1 MEYRVQRTAATLI
14 RHVFYAPGT
23 EDLTDPTGTPTY
35 VVTDSAGATV
45 TSGNATVVGGGSGA
59 VTVALAGQADLDLLT
74 VAITATVDG
83 AEVTEFDTVEVVGGF
98 FFTIPEG
105 RASDSSL
112 ADTEKYPTSALEAAR
127 AATEWECEQI
137 CDRAFVARFAYVTL
151 DGTGTSTLLLRGPDE
166 DRSFRDYVSLSSI
179 SMATEVDTTFTPFT
193 GAELADVAVAPAGTI
208 RRASGGI
215 FTAGWSNVRAGY
227 VYGRN
232 RGLPA
237 DLKTAALIRFRTLAN
252 SFRSGIPDRT
262 TSFTTADGGTFRIA
276 AEAAYRTGIPS
287 VDAAYTR
294 YSFRDRSGPSGT
306 GGGPMPAGRTFS
318 YDPQFHSLFHSKR
331 GRR

>member
-1 MEYRVQRTAATLI
+1 VEYRIARTAATTI
-14 RHVFYAPGT
+14 RHVFYGPGT
-23 EDLTDPTGTPTY
+23 EDPADPTGTPTY

-45 TSGNATVVGGGSGA
+45 DSGNATVVGGGTGA

-74 VAITATVDG
+74 VAITATVSG
-83 AEVTEFDTVEVVGGF
+83 ASITEYDTVEVVGGF
-98 FFTIPEG
+98 FFSIAEG
-105 RASDSSL
+105 RASDASL
-112 ADTEKYPTSALEAAR
+112 ADTEEYPTSALEAAR

-137 CDRAFVARFAYVTL
+137 CDRAFVERFAHVTL

-179 SMATEVDTTFTPFT
+179 SMATEVDTTFTAFT
-193 GAELADVAVAPAGTI
+193 AGELADVAVAPDGTM
-208 RRASGGI
+208 RRASGDV

-237 DLKTAALIRFRTLAN
+237 DLRNAALVRFRTWAN
-252 SFRSGIPDRT
+252 VFRSGIPDRT

-276 AEAAYRTGIPS
+276 PEGAYRTGIPA
-287 VDAAYTR
+287 VDAAYSR
-294 YSFRDRSGPSGT
+294 YSFRERSGPAGA
-306 GGGPMPAGRTFS
+306 GGGPLPAGRT
-318 YDPQFHSLFHSKR
+318 YTYNPQVHSLFHRK
-331 GRR
+331 